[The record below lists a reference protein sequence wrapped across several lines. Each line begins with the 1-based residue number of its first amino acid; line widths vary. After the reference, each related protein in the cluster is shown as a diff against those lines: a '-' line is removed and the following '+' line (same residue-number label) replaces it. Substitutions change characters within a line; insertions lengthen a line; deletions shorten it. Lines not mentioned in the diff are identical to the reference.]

1 MAKRFKGADAH
12 LKHMRN
18 MTLGMRKEAQKLIYT
33 LADMHATEAAISITT
48 GAVSGKG
55 HVPSR
60 PGEPPNADTHVLD
73 RSIHVEQTGPLTA
86 KVVADAP
93 YAIPLEFGDERMAER
108 PFMRPAATK
117 VKKAVDKLAKAG
129 VRRINRG
136 GKL

>member
-12 LKHMRN
+12 LKRMRN

-48 GAVSGKG
+48 GAVSGQG
-55 HVPSR
+55 HVPSS
-60 PGEPPNADTHVLD
+60 PGEAPNADTHVLD
-73 RSIHVEQTGPLTA
+73 RSIHVEHTGPLTA
-86 KVVADAP
+86 QSVADAP
-93 YAIPLEFGDERMAER
+93 YAARLEFGDERVAER
-108 PFMRPAATK
+108 PFMKPAATK
-117 VKKAVDKLAKAG
+117 IKKAVDKLAKAG

>member
-48 GAVSGKG
+48 GAVSGKN
-55 HVPSR
+55 HAPSK

-93 YAIPLEFGDERMAER
+93 YATRLEFGDERIAER

>member
-48 GAVSGKG
+48 GAVSGAN
-55 HVPSR
+55 HVPSS
-60 PGEPPNADTHVLD
+60 PGEAPNADTHGLD
-73 RSIHVEQTGPLTA
+73 RSIHVERTGPLTA
-86 KVVADAP
+86 QSIADAP
-93 YAIPLEFGDERMAER
+93 YAARLEFSDERVAER
-108 PFMRPAATK
+108 PFKRPAATK
-117 VKKAVDKLAKAG
+117 IKKAVDRLAKEG